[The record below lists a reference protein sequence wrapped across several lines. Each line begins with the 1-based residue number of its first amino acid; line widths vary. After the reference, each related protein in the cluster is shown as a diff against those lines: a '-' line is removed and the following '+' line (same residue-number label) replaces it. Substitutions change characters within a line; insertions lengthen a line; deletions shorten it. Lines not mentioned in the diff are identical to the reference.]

1 MASGRG
7 DLLMRK
13 EIEKIAATDHTILI
27 TGRTGTGKSHLAQQ
41 IHNRSPRKEQ
51 KFVSVNLATLSETL
65 IESELFGH
73 EKGSFSGADAKR
85 IGKLESANGGTI
97 FLDEIGELSPKLQ
110 TKLLDALN
118 NQMISPVGSNREIQL
133 NIRIITATN
142 RNLETMVQKGEFRE
156 DLFYRI
162 NTFQVHLE
170 NLKETKERIIQM
182 AKQFIAKASEDQNI
196 QVNRIDDSFL
206 SFLKQY
212 NWPGNIRELKNVTE
226 FAVAMSEGGE
236 VNLSC
241 LPPYLKGESSKMH
254 HLSRSLDFKF
264 PIDYREAKTQ
274 FEKSYLHEVLA
285 LNCGMINLT
294 ARKSGMSKVTLID
307 KIRRY
312 EIDVATIRYQSHLKQ
327 KTKEDV

>member
-1 MASGRG
+1 MK
-7 DLLMRK
+7 K

-27 TGRTGTGKSHLAQQ
+27 TGRTGTGKSHLAQE
-41 IHNRSPRKEQ
+41 IHNKSPRREQ

-97 FLDEIGELSPKLQ
+97 FLDEIGELTPKLQ

-118 NQMISPVGSNREIQL
+118 NQVISPVGSNREIKL
-133 NIRIITATN
+133 DIRIITATN
-142 RNLETMVQKGEFRE
+142 RDLESMIQKGEFRE

-162 NTFQVHLE
+162 NTFQVHLDD
-170 NLKETKERIIQM
+170 LKNSSDRIIQM
-182 AKQFIAKASEDQNI
+182 AKQFIAKASSDQNI
-196 QVNRIDDSFL
+196 PIQKIDETFL
-206 SFLKQY
+206 SFLKQH

-236 VNLSC
+236 VNLSS
-241 LPPYLKGESSKMH
+241 LPPYLRGESSKMH
-254 HLSRSLDFKF
+254 RLSSSLEFKF
-264 PIDYREAKTQ
+264 PMDYREAKSQ
-274 FEKSYLHEVLA
+274 FEKSYLQEVLL
-285 LNCGMINLT
+285 LNSGLINLT

-312 EIDVATIRYQSHLKQ
+312 EIDVATIRYQSHLRQ
-327 KTKEDV
+327 KTKELA